1 MATLKA
7 LVGSATVN
15 DATVINLMR
24 WRICIVHLGIF
35 FAR

>member
-7 LVGSATVN
+7 PVGSATVN

-24 WRICIVHLGIF
+24 ICIVHLGIF